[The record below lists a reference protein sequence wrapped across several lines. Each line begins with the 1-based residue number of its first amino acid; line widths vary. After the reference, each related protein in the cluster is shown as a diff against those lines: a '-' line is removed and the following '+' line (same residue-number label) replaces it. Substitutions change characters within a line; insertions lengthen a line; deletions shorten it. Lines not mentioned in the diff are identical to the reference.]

1 MLKRA
6 LLLTALSYLAVFGA
20 TNKEIEDYK
29 LSLYKNSKQATIKSV
44 KVLSRESLS
53 GYAGWEAA
61 TILIEFT
68 IDKEGKKQ
76 TIKAADMVFVKGDVM
91 ADELVNLKSGKT
103 LKETFRPKPDASYYD
118 AEHLIAGNKDAKTKV
133 LVFSDPLC
141 PFCRDMVP
149 DIIAAAAKNPT
160 KLALYHY
167 SFPLLTIHPSSE
179 YIVKAEMALRSKIKN
194 KAEFLTKLY
203 KTEVE
208 PNETNEE
215 KIASKLSSELGVKVQ
230 KSDMN
235 AKETVK
241 EYEEEIQKA
250 YKILI
255 RGTPT
260 VYVNGELDSNKSKI
274 NQLIKELSK

>member
-1 MLKRA
+1 MLKKA
-6 LLLTALSYLAVFGA
+6 LLTGALCLSVFGA

-29 LSLYKNSKQATIKSV
+29 ISLYKNSKQATIKSV
-44 KVLSRESLS
+44 KVLSRENLN
-53 GYAGWEAA
+53 GYPGWEAA
-61 TILIEFT
+61 TLLIEFT
-68 IDKEGKKQ
+68 IDRDGKKQ

-103 LKETFRPKPDASYYD
+103 FKDTFRPKPDASYYD

-141 PFCRDMVP
+141 PFCRDMIP
-149 DIIAAAAKNPT
+149 DVIAAAVKHPA
-160 KLALYHY
+160 KLAVYHY
-167 SFPLLTIHPSSE
+167 SFPLLTIHPASE
-179 YIVKAEMALRSKIKN
+179 HIVKAEIALRGKIKN
-194 KAEFLTKLY
+194 RAEFLTKLY
-203 KTEVE
+203 KTEIE
-208 PNETNEE
+208 PNESNEE
-215 KIASKLSSELGVKVQ
+215 KIAAKLSSELGVKVQ

-235 AKETVK
+235 AKETIK
-241 EYEEEIQKA
+241 EYDEEIQKA

>member
-6 LLLTALSYLAVFGA
+6 LLLTTLSYLAVFGA

-61 TILIEFT
+61 TILIEFM

-76 TIKAADMVFVKGDVM
+76 TIKASDMVFVKGDVM

-103 LKETFRPKPDASYYD
+103 LKEIFRPKPDASYYD
-118 AEHLIAGNKDAKTKV
+118 EEHLIAGNKDAKTKV

-149 DIIAAAAKNPT
+149 DIIAAAVKNPT

-167 SFPLLTIHPSSE
+167 SFPLLTIHPASE
-179 YIVKAEMALRSKIKN
+179 QIVKVEMALRGKIKN

-215 KIASKLSSELGVKVQ
+215 KIVSKLSSELGVKVQ
-230 KSDMN
+230 KSDIN

-241 EYEEEIQKA
+241 EYDEEIQKG

-260 VYVNGELDSNKSKI
+260 VYVNGELDPNKSKI